1 MTVKNVDGVTA
12 YSGSLTSSTKS
23 FQFTCLL
30 FFSLLIVVKYIVEAG
45 GPVRVFQD
53 YEEREWWSRDFVMDS
68 SWVQIPSTSVARTV
82 EGVNLNRFSFD
93 LPNFEKYSHVIIRLY
108 YKYGILV
115 FVNGVRYYVDNI
127 SSLFLF
133 LKSIIHRSFPDN
145 YGFTIMEMATSQ
157 FTQYTWKECFLFL
170 LIDY

>member
-1 MTVKNVDGVTA
+1 M
-12 YSGSLTSSTKS
+12 
-23 FQFTCLL
+23 
-30 FFSLLIVVKYIVEAG
+30 KYIVEAG

-53 YEEREWWSRDFVMDS
+53 YEEREWWSRNFVMDS

-133 LKSIIHRSFPDN
+133 LEIHYS
-145 YGFTIMEMATSQ
+145 
-157 FTQYTWKECFLFL
+157 
-170 LIDY
+170 